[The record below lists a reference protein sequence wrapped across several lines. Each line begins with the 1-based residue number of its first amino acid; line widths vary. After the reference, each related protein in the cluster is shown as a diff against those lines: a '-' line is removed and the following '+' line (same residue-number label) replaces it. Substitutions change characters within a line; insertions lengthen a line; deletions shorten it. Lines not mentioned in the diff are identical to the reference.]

1 MKKVEL
7 NKVEVA
13 ICATQEE
20 FIEEASKIE
29 MPESTKKDLPEIQ
42 ILPAYNE
49 QENKEQLFIVDAE
62 DNKALISNIVRVLNS
77 HQLEEAVG
85 AAEDGN
91 ILSTEETDHMAFD
104 FASDVYKL
112 MDALEK
118 KE

>member
-7 NKVEVA
+7 SKVAVM

-29 MPESTKKDLPEIQ
+29 MPESTKKNLPEMQ
-42 ILPAYNE
+42 ILCAYNG
-49 QENKEQLFIVDAE
+49 KEDKDQLFVVDAE

-91 ILSTEETDHMAFD
+91 ILSEEETDHMAFD